1 MPRLLPLAIALLA
14 LPAAAP
20 AQSGDPAGAPAQ
32 PSDPAGAPAQPPDP
46 AGAPARPTDPAAVPL
61 DRLLKL
67 PPARPSEAS
76 PENADR
82 ERWRERFAAQHR
94 DLRLA
99 RESLADSQRQLE
111 ELAESSDAWQITAPG
126 ANPSPENSP
135 LSYKLR
141 QDIRAQREEVDRAE
155 RALRDLEVEASL
167 AGVPAEWRRL
177 PQADAAADGQDGE

>member
-14 LPAAAP
+14 LPFAAQ
-20 AQSGDPAGAPAQ
+20 AQQ
-32 PSDPAGAPAQPPDP
+32 
-46 AGAPARPTDPAAVPL
+46 TDPAAVPL

-67 PPARPSEAS
+67 PPARSPGAA

-99 RESLADSQRQLE
+99 RENLTGSQRELE
-111 ELAESSDAWQITAPG
+111 ELAEGSDAWQITAPG

-167 AGVPAEWRRL
+167 AGVPAEWRR
-177 PQADAAADGQDGE
+177 PPEAEPEAEADGNGAE